1 MARKIDEDKINRI
14 KESTMKMIVDHGIE
28 ATTIAM
34 ITKNANVSGGY
45 LYRIYK
51 GKQELINDLYSEK
64 IVSLV
69 NELEFLLALNPTT
82 IEPIINAFVRNRI
95 VYSINEPIASKFY
108 YQLLHNE
115 NFNLTE
121 PLKLKNIGLLEI
133 IKRIGIQSGEISKN
147 ISLFKL
153 HYHLLIYP
161 VDYINFKRKKAFGLE
176 QSQDN
181 DDVTYLT
188 NNILKLLN
196 L

>member
-1 MARKIDEDKINRI
+1 MARKIDENKINRI

-34 ITKNANVSGGY
+34 IAKNANVSGGY
-45 LYRIYK
+45 LYRIYS
-51 GKQELINDLYSEK
+51 GKQDLIKDLYTDK
-64 IVSLV
+64 VDSLLTEI
-69 NELEFLLALNPTT
+69 NFLLTLNPTT
-82 IEPIINAFVRNRI
+82 IEPIISAFVRNRI

-121 PLKLKNIGLLEI
+121 ALKVKNNGLMKNI
-133 IKRIGIQSGEISKN
+133 KQIGIQTGEISED

-161 VDYINFKRKKAFGLE
+161 VDYINFKRKKAFDLE
-176 QSQDN
+176 QSQDT
-181 DDVTYLT
+181 DDLNYLT
-188 NNILKLLN
+188 HNILKLLKM
-196 L
+196 